1 MAPRLLPL
9 RTPSVERGAFLLL
22 LGILTLAFL
31 GLLLPF
37 FGALLWAVALAL
49 LFHPL
54 YRRLGGGR
62 HKRRNLAS
70 LLTVLV
76 VLVSVVLPLT
86 IVGIILV
93 QDLLALSSRI
103 RSGAIDF
110 ASIFQ
115 RMIGAAPSWVVDL
128 LERAGL
134 DDPGAVQQRLQS
146 MAANGSQELATG
158 ALSVGQNTLSFLLSC
173 GVMLYLLFF
182 LLRDGRKLSAAIR
195 RAMPLAR
202 PQAQQLLDRLT
213 IVTRATVKG
222 NVIVA
227 AVQGT
232 LGGIALA
239 VLGVQGALLWGVL
252 MAIFSL
258 LPAVGAAIIWGPAA
272 LYLLA
277 IGAVWKSVALVA
289 FGALIVGS
297 VDNVLRP
304 VLVGRDTQM
313 PDYVVLLSTI
323 GGIAVVGINGFVVG
337 PVIAALFM
345 TAWEVFASSRV
356 APGRP
361 TAEGAAGS
369 SAVAE
374 AGAAAEAAPAAEAA
388 SEAVAGSA
396 GDAAK

>member
-9 RTPSVERGAFLLL
+9 RTPSLERGAFLVL
-22 LGILTLAFL
+22 LGILTVAFI

-37 FGALLWAVALAL
+37 FGAILWAVALAM

-54 YRRLGGGR
+54 YRRLGGWKQ
-62 HKRRNLAS
+62 KRRNVAAV
-70 LLTVLV
+70 LTVLI

-86 IVGIILV
+86 IVGIVLV
-93 QDLLALSSRI
+93 QDLLELTTRI

-110 ASIFQ
+110 AAIFQ
-115 RMIGAAPSWVVDL
+115 RMTASAPRWIVDL
-128 LERAGL
+128 LQRTGL
-134 DDPGAVQQRLQS
+134 GDPAAVQERLQS

-182 LLRDGRKLSAAIR
+182 LLRDGRKLSAGIR

-202 PQAQQLLDRLT
+202 PQAHQLLNRLT

-227 AVQGT
+227 AVQGA
-232 LGGIALA
+232 LGGVALA

-258 LPAVGAAIIWGPAA
+258 LPAIGAAIIWGPAA
-272 LYLLA
+272 VYLFA
-277 IGAVWKSVALVA
+277 TGAVWKSIALVL
-289 FGALIVGS
+289 FGTLIVGS

-304 VLVGRDTQM
+304 VLVGRDTKM
-313 PDYVVLLSTI
+313 PDYMVLLSTI
-323 GGIAVVGINGFVVG
+323 GGIAIIGINGFVVG
-337 PVIAALFM
+337 PVIAALFI
-345 TAWEVFASSRV
+345 TGWELFAASRAV
-356 APGRP
+356 PARG
-361 TAEGAAGS
+361 AEGTDETPVIAG
-369 SAVAE
+369 
-374 AGAAAEAAPAAEAA
+374 GHD
-388 SEAVAGSA
+388 G
-396 GDAAK
+396 

>member
-1 MAPRLLPL
+1 M
-9 RTPSVERGAFLLL
+9 
-22 LGILTLAFL
+22 
-31 GLLLPF
+31 LLPF
-37 FGALLWAVALAL
+37 FGALLWAVALAM

-54 YRRLGGGR
+54 YRRLGGGKQ
-62 HKRRNLAS
+62 KRRNIAA

-86 IVGIILV
+86 IVGIVLV
-93 QDLLALSSRI
+93 QDLLQLATRI

-115 RMIGAAPSWVVDL
+115 RMTTAAPRWIVDL
-128 LERAGL
+128 LQRAGL
-134 DDPGAVQQRLQS
+134 GDPAAVQERLQS

-158 ALSVGQNTLSFLLSC
+158 ALSVGQNTLSFLISC

-202 PQAQQLLDRLT
+202 PQAHQLLNRLT

-227 AVQGT
+227 AVQGA
-232 LGGIALA
+232 LGGVALA

-258 LPAVGAAIIWGPAA
+258 LPAIGAAIIWGPVA

-277 IGAVWKSVALVA
+277 IGSVWKCVALVA
-289 FGALIVGS
+289 FGALVVGS

-323 GGIAVVGINGFVVG
+323 GGIALVGINGFVVG

-345 TAWEVFASSRV
+345 TAWEIYAASRPEPVRVRAGTDEPSSGSRV
-356 APGRP
+356 GERRL
-361 TAEGAAGS
+361 TD
-369 SAVAE
+369 
-374 AGAAAEAAPAAEAA
+374 
-388 SEAVAGSA
+388 GSA
-396 GDAAK
+396 PPFPCYGGGPDVLS

>member
-1 MAPRLLPL
+1 VAPRLLPL
-9 RTPSVERGAFLLL
+9 RTPSLERGAFLLL
-22 LGILTLAFL
+22 LGVLTLAFF

-37 FGALLWAVALAL
+37 FGAVLWAVALAM

-62 HKRRNLAS
+62 DKRRSAAAFF
-70 LLTVLV
+70 TVLI
-76 VLVSVVLPLT
+76 VLVLVVLPLT
-86 IVGIILV
+86 IVGIVLV
-93 QDLLALSSRI
+93 QDLLDLTTRI

-110 ASIFQ
+110 TSSFQ
-115 RMIGAAPSWVVDL
+115 RMTGAAPRWVVDL
-128 LERAGL
+128 LQRAGL
-134 DDPGAVQQRLQS
+134 GDPGAVQERLQT

-173 GVMLYLLFF
+173 GVMLYLLYF

-202 PQAQQLLDRLT
+202 PQAHYLLNRLT
-213 IVTRATVKG
+213 IVMRATVKG

-232 LGGIALA
+232 LGGIAFV

-258 LPAVGAAIIWGPAA
+258 LPAVGAAIIWVPAA

-289 FGALIVGS
+289 FSALVVGS

-345 TAWEVFASSRV
+345 TAWELFASSRD
-356 APGRP
+356 
-361 TAEGAAGS
+361 
-369 SAVAE
+369 
-374 AGAAAEAAPAAEAA
+374 APARSTVEPA
-388 SEAVAGSA
+388 SEST
-396 GDAAK
+396 GDTVR

>member
-9 RTPSVERGAFLLL
+9 RTPSLERGAFLVL
-22 LGILTLAFL
+22 LGILTVAFI

-37 FGALLWAVALAL
+37 FGAILWAVALAM

-54 YRRLGGGR
+54 YRRLGGWKQ
-62 HKRRNLAS
+62 KRRNVAAV
-70 LLTVLV
+70 LTVLI

-86 IVGIILV
+86 IVGIVLV
-93 QDLLALSSRI
+93 QDLLELTTRI

-110 ASIFQ
+110 AAIFQ
-115 RMIGAAPSWVVDL
+115 RMTASAPRWIVDL
-128 LERAGL
+128 LQRTGL
-134 DDPGAVQQRLQS
+134 GDPAAVQERLQS

-182 LLRDGRKLSAAIR
+182 LLRDGRKLSAGIR

-202 PQAQQLLDRLT
+202 PQAHQLLNRLT

-227 AVQGT
+227 AVQGA
-232 LGGIALA
+232 LGGVALA

-258 LPAVGAAIIWGPAA
+258 LPAIGAAIIWGPAA
-272 LYLLA
+272 VYLFA
-277 IGAVWKSVALVA
+277 TGAVWKSIALVL
-289 FGALIVGS
+289 FGTLIVGS

-304 VLVGRDTQM
+304 VLVGRDTKM
-313 PDYVVLLSTI
+313 PDYMVLLSTI
-323 GGIAVVGINGFVVG
+323 GGIAIIGINGFVLG
-337 PVIAALFM
+337 PVIAALFI
-345 TAWEVFASSRV
+345 TGWELFAASRAV
-356 APGRP
+356 PVRG
-361 TAEGAAGS
+361 AEGTDETPVIAG
-369 SAVAE
+369 
-374 AGAAAEAAPAAEAA
+374 GHD
-388 SEAVAGSA
+388 G
-396 GDAAK
+396 